1 MNDTNLSLGNKKIG
15 LALGGGAARGL
26 AHIGVL
32 KVLERMGIVPQMIAG
47 TSMGSIIGAI
57 YAKELDVDSLEQYAM
72 EWSRW
77 KTAQLLDPAL
87 PRVGLIKGKKV
98 EAILDTYLGEDN
110 FSDLKVPFA
119 CVAVDIDT
127 GEEIVIKEGLVASA
141 VRASISIPGIFLP
154 VEWDGRI
161 LVDGGLVNPVPVS
174 TVREMGAD
182 FIIAVNVLPHPE
194 GRISQ
199 QGSGDLSRGLN
210 IFAILMQMVNIS
222 SNLIAESS
230 LEGADLVIEPDVA
243 HVSPTDF
250 HLASEL
256 IPRGEE
262 AAERVLSTIRL

>member
-1 MNDTNLSLGNKKIG
+1 MANKSRSLKKKKIG

-47 TSMGSIIGAI
+47 TSIGSIIGAI
-57 YAKELDVDSLEQYAM
+57 YAKELDADRLEQYAM

-77 KTAQLLDPAL
+77 KMAQLLDPAL

-98 EAILDTYLGEDN
+98 EAILDSYLGEES

-127 GEEIVIKEGLVASA
+127 GEEVVIREGKVASG

-154 VEWDGRI
+154 VEREGRL

-182 FIIAVNVLPHPE
+182 FIIAVNVLPHPQ
-194 GRISQ
+194 GRLLE
-199 QGSGDLSRGLN
+199 QGEGDLSRGHN
-210 IFAILMQMVNIS
+210 KFAILMQMVNIS
-222 SNLIAESS
+222 ANLIAEAS
-230 LEGADLVIEPDVA
+230 LEGADLVIEPDLSNCGPA
-243 HVSPTDF
+243 DF
-250 HLASEL
+250 HLASEC

-262 AAERVLSTIRL
+262 AAERVLSMVEL

>member
-1 MNDTNLSLGNKKIG
+1 MNDTNLSLGKKKIG

-47 TSMGSIIGAI
+47 TSIGSIIGAI
-57 YAKELDVDSLEQYAM
+57 YAKELDADRLEQYAM

-98 EAILDTYLGEDN
+98 EAILDSYLGEES

-127 GEEIVIKEGLVASA
+127 GEEVVIREGKVASG

-154 VEWDGRI
+154 VEREGRL

-194 GRISQ
+194 CRLLQ
-199 QGSGDLSRGLN
+199 QGEGDLSRGLN
-210 IFAILMQMVNIS
+210 IFAILMQTVNIS
-222 SNLIAESS
+222 ANLIARVS
-230 LEGADLVIEPDVA
+230 LEGADLVIEPDLCL
-243 HVSPTDF
+243 VSPTDF
-250 HLASEL
+250 HLASEY
-256 IPRGEE
+256 ISKGME
-262 AAERVLSTIRL
+262 AAERVLSTVEL

>member
-1 MNDTNLSLGNKKIG
+1 MLLERKKIG

-32 KVLERMGIVPQMIAG
+32 KVLEERGIVPQMIAG
-47 TSMGSIIGAI
+47 TSIGSIIGAI
-57 YAKELDVDSLEQYAM
+57 YAKELDADRLEQYAL

-77 KTAQLLDPAL
+77 KMAQLLDPAL
-87 PRVGLIKGKKV
+87 PRVGLIKGRKV
-98 EAILDTYLGEDN
+98 EAILDSYLGEES

-127 GEEIVIKEGLVASA
+127 GEEVVIKDGLVASA

-174 TVREMGAD
+174 TVRDMGAE
-182 FIIAVNVLPHPE
+182 FIIAVNVLPHPQ
-194 GRISQ
+194 GRISK

-210 IFAILMQMVNIS
+210 IFAILMQMVDIS
-222 SNLIAESS
+222 ANLIARAS

-262 AAERVLSTIRL
+262 AAERVLSMVEL